1 MVPIEMGPTTVHRG
15 DWIVGD
21 DDGVM
26 AVPSADLD
34 AVVERGDAQIA
45 FELRLR
51 DLMAGGASL
60 IEAFTAAGGH

>member
-1 MVPIEMGPTTVHRG
+1 
-15 DWIVGD
+15 
-21 DDGVM
+21 M
-26 AVPSADLD
+26 AIPSADLD

-45 FELRLR
+45 FELRVR